1 MSRIASRPDWETL
14 FRLAVRWFHAA
25 DPGSPVASRLE
36 EAWHAWHEAVP
47 GRVAAFEDVTG
58 CLDSVAHRLRIT
70 RLVDD
75 DGTRMNVYRT
85 GRYACCVWDHATA
98 ASDLCGVILV
108 VSMPGTVHED
118 ALVIDVHQT
127 GLAATITDVCRDD
140 EAMWIT
146 PGVLRFAADV
156 MLTRLLERGLELG
169 GSKNDLV
176 NTAYVL
182 DVLRRRFDSEEDS

>member
-1 MSRIASRPDWETL
+1 MDGHASRPDWETL
-14 FRLAVRWFHAA
+14 FRLAVRWFHAV
-25 DPGSPVASRLE
+25 DPDSPAASRLE
-36 EAWHAWHEAVP
+36 EAWRTRSS
-47 GRVAAFEDVTG
+47 GREPAFEDVTG
-58 CLDSVAHRLRIT
+58 CLDRAAHWFRIT
-70 RLVDD
+70 RLVND

-85 GRYACCVWDHATA
+85 GRYACCAWDHATA
-98 ASDLCGVILV
+98 GSDLCGVILV

-118 ALVIDVHQT
+118 ALVIDVHQN
-127 GLAATITDVCRDD
+127 GLAATVTDVCRDD

-156 MLTRLLERGLELG
+156 MLTQLLERGLALG

-182 DVLRRRFDSEEDS
+182 DVLRRRLDSEEDSLS